1 MGRGLKWL
9 LMTLG
14 LGVLALALYL
24 WASPYLFLRS
34 LQAAI
39 LQGDKVRLER
49 LVDFP
54 RLREGLK
61 AQLQAKLL
69 QEVQKEAETNPFAGL
84 GYLLAAGLV
93 DPLAD
98 LLVSPEG
105 LAALGTG
112 AEPGEAPKEEVKR
125 WRLKYQGFQ
134 TAYLYHPHD
143 PQSRLYLERQGLWG
157 WRVVRMEIPL
167 D

>member
-1 MGRGLKWL
+1 MGRTPKLILVG
-9 LMTLG
+9 LG
-14 LGVLALALYL
+14 LVALGLALYL

-39 LQGDKVRLER
+39 LHGDRVRLER

-69 QEVQKEAETNPFAGL
+69 QETQKEAETNPFAGL
-84 GYLLAAGLV
+84 AYLFVAGLV
-93 DPLAD
+93 DPLVDAF
-98 LLVSPEG
+98 VSPEG
-105 LAALGTG
+105 FAALGTG
-112 AEPGEAPKEEVKR
+112 AHPGEAPKEEVQK
-125 WRLKYQGFQ
+125 WRIRYQGFQ
-134 TAYLYHPHD
+134 TAYLYHPQD

>member
-1 MGRGLKWL
+1 MGRGLKWVL
-9 LMTLG
+9 AALG
-14 LGVLALALYL
+14 LAVLALGLYL

-69 QEVQKEAETNPFAGL
+69 QETQKEAETNPFAGL
-84 GYLLAAGLV
+84 AYLLVAGMV
-93 DPLAD
+93 DPLVD

-105 LAALGTG
+105 FAALGTG
-112 AEPGEAPKEEVKR
+112 AEPGEAPKEEVKS
-125 WRLKYQGFQ
+125 WRLRYQGFQ
-134 TAYLYHPHD
+134 TAYLYHPQD

-157 WRVVRMEIPL
+157 WKVVRMEIPL